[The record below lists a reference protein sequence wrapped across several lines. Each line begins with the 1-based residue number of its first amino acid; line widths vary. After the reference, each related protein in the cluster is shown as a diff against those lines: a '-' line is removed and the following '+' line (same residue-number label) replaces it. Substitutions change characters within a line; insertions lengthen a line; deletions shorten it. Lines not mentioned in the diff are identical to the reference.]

1 MAVVCNEIVNITKCS
16 YLREEYTFEEFFALW
31 NGNKNDAKIEYK
43 KIMDYLDIKIK
54 QKHSY
59 EKYNFK
65 TGRTDGRLYG
75 SKGSIQ
81 NVSKNIRNFI
91 CDGKTT
97 DVDMINAHPTI
108 LYKLCEKY
116 NYECP
121 NLERYINN
129 RDEIIDKIMK
139 DDNISRKEAK
149 ELILKATNYNQKL
162 KSNNEFAN
170 NYSKEM
176 IKIQQRFI
184 DNRDFDYVK
193 EYAKKDKNFE
203 GSFINHILCIHENN
217 ILTSLRSW
225 FAINNYDIHS
235 LMFDGLMV
243 IGDLRET
250 AIPDMEK
257 YIHENTMFDN
267 IKLTIKE
274 QETTFELP
282 EDYVMVEKETYES
295 IREEFNKKNCKVGPY
310 FVREDDFG
318 FETYKKGDFAI
329 LYDELTFYHPKLK
342 KEIPFTQDWFKDPN
356 KRIYTMFD
364 SFPKPELCPPNVYNT
379 WKPFQILSVP
389 ETINDDVIKGRDF
402 FLNHIMILCGND
414 KKVYDFII
422 LWLSQM
428 FQYPENKTI
437 MPIFISKEGTGKGI
451 FLEFLKT
458 IIGASRVLE
467 TTDPLKD
474 IFGNHNELMNN
485 AFLVVFNE
493 SNKSNF
499 YNQNDKKKGI
509 ITDSVININP
519 KGKKDYIIKS
529 QHRFIT
535 FTNNPDPAAKN
546 KRRDLF
552 IRCSDEKINDEPYF
566 NQLALYSKDK
576 QVCRAIYD
584 WLMEQPTKPFI
595 VNADIPE
602 TAYDKVI
609 EENQFEPVFEFFK
622 WFYYVYG
629 NGDLKEITGNKLY
642 DTFDG
647 WRKDNNIQ
655 FAPSRESFL
664 IKIAFYGFNGLFKVR
679 KRVNQ
684 IPTWIYEID
693 FQKLKKDLKIEDE
706 ELEIF
711 KDEDDSDDDMY

>member
-1 MAVVCNEIVNITKCS
+1 MAVVCNELVNITKCS
-16 YLREEYTFEEFFALW
+16 YLKEEYTFEEFFALW

-43 KIMDYLDIKIK
+43 KIMDYLDTKIK

-59 EKYNFK
+59 EKYNHI

-97 DVDMINAHPTI
+97 DVDMNNAHPSI

-129 RDEIIDKIMK
+129 RDEIIEKIMK
-139 DDNISRKEAK
+139 DDNICKKEAK

-162 KSNNEFAN
+162 KSNNEFTN

-176 IKIQQRFI
+176 LKIQQRFL

-217 ILTSLRSW
+217 ILSALRTW
-225 FAINNYDIHS
+225 CAINKYDIHS

-243 IGDLRET
+243 IGDLRST
-250 AIPDMEK
+250 AIPDMEQ

-267 IKLTIKE
+267 IKLSIKE
-274 QETTFELP
+274 QDTTLELP
-282 EDYVMVEKETYES
+282 DDYVMVEKQTYD
-295 IREEFNKKNCKVGPY
+295 IIAEEFNKRNCKVGQY
-310 FVREDDFG
+310 FVREDEYGYEVF
-318 FETYKKGDFAI
+318 KKGEFI
-329 LYDELTFYHPKLK
+329 IINDELQFYPLNAK
-342 KEIPFTQDWFKDPN
+342 KEIPFTCEWFKDPT
-356 KRIYTMFD
+356 KRIYDRFD
-364 SFPKPELCPPNVYNT
+364 SYPKQEMCPKNVYNT
-379 WKPFQILSVP
+379 WKPFEILKVP
-389 ETINDDVIKGRDF
+389 ETTNDDVIKGRDF

-414 KKVYDFII
+414 EKVYNFII

-474 IFGNHNELMNN
+474 IFGNFNGLMKG

-509 ITDSVININP
+509 ITDSVININQ
-519 KGKKDYIIKS
+519 KGIAEQTITS

-552 IRCSDEKINDEPYF
+552 IRCSDEKVNNVEYF
-566 NQLALYSKDK
+566 KQLALYSKDK

-595 VNADIPE
+595 VNNDIPE
-602 TAYDKVI
+602 TEYDKII
-609 EENQFEPVFEFFK
+609 EENQFEPAFEFLK
-622 WFYYVYG
+622 SFYYSYKDG
-629 NGDLKEITGNKLY
+629 NINEFTGKRLY
-642 DTFDG
+642 EMFDD
-647 WRKDNNIQ
+647 WKKDNNIQ
-655 FAPSRESFL
+655 FTPTKEGFL
-664 IKIAFYGFNGLFKVR
+664 IKLAFYKVDGITKTR
-679 KRVNQ
+679 KRINK
-684 IPTWIYEID
+684 IPTWIYKFDYE
-693 FQKLKKDLKIEDE
+693 KLKEDLNIKDE
-706 ELEIF
+706 ELEEF
-711 KDEDDSDDDMY
+711 KDDSDDDEY

>member
-16 YLREEYTFEEFFALW
+16 YLKEEYTFEEFFALW

-59 EKYNFK
+59 EKYNHIN
-65 TGRTDGRLYG
+65 GRTDGRLYG
-75 SKGSIQ
+75 SKSSIQ

-97 DVDMINAHPTI
+97 DVDMNNAHPSI
-108 LYKLCEKY
+108 LYKLCDKY

-129 RDEIIDKIMK
+129 RDEIIEKIMK
-139 DDNISRKEAK
+139 DDNICKFEAK
-149 ELILKATNYNQKL
+149 KLILKATNHNQKL
-162 KSNNEFAN
+162 KSNNEFAK
-170 NYSKEM
+170 NYSTEM
-176 IKIQQRFI
+176 LKIQQRFL

-217 ILTSLRSW
+217 ILTALRTW
-225 FAINNYDIHS
+225 CAINKYDIHS

-243 IGDLRET
+243 IGDLRTT

-274 QETTFELP
+274 QETTLELP
-282 EDYVMVEKETYES
+282 EDYVMVEKQTYET
-295 IREEFNKKNCKVGPY
+295 IAEEFNKKNCKVGQY

-318 FETYKKGDFAI
+318 YEVFKKGEFTI
-329 LYDELTFYHPKLK
+329 INDELQFYPLNSK
-342 KEIPFTQDWFKDPN
+342 KEIPFTQEWFKDPN
-356 KRIYTMFD
+356 KRIYDRFD
-364 SFPKPELCPPNVYNT
+364 SFPKPEMCPKNIYNT
-379 WKPFQILSVP
+379 WKPFEILKVP
-389 ETINDDVIKGRDF
+389 ETTNDDVIKGRDF

-414 KKVYDFII
+414 KKVYNFII

-451 FLEFLKT
+451 FLEFLRT

-474 IFGNHNELMNN
+474 IFGNFNGLMKN

-509 ITDSVININP
+509 ITDSVININQ
-519 KGKKDYIIKS
+519 KGIAEQTITS

-552 IRCSDEKINDEPYF
+552 IRCSDEKVNDEEYF
-566 NQLALYSKDK
+566 TQLALYSKNK

-595 VNADIPE
+595 VDNDIPE
-602 TAYDKVI
+602 TEYDKII
-609 EENQFEPVFEFFK
+609 EEHQFDPGLEFLRWLYYSYKDGNINEFTGKRLFEM
-622 WFYYVYG
+622 
-629 NGDLKEITGNKLY
+629 
-642 DTFDG
+642 FDD
-647 WRKDNNIQ
+647 WRKDNNITY
-655 FAPSRESFL
+655 APTKEGFL
-664 IKIAFYGFNGLFKVR
+664 IKLGFYGLDGLVKVR
-679 KRVNQ
+679 KRVNK
-684 IPTWIYEID
+684 IPTWIYRFD
-693 FQKLKKDLKIEDE
+693 YDKLKNDLKIKE
-706 ELEIF
+706 ENVDNF
-711 KDEDDSDDDMY
+711 KEYDSDDDMY